1 MTLGCLAQSGKSR
14 NIPAEPRNNPARV
27 KRFHHRLSARSQIQ
41 NSKNERRA
49 SMIFSQQRS
58 ERMSLTI
65 APERLPLAEDEHG
78 VMRVG
83 GTRVTLD
90 TVVGAFNDGAS
101 AEDIISMYPSL
112 DLADVYAVIAYYLR
126 RRADVD
132 AYLRRREEEGAAIRS
147 ENEARFDP
155 HGVRERLLA
164 RRAARQS

>member
-1 MTLGCLAQSGKSR
+1 
-14 NIPAEPRNNPARV
+14 
-27 KRFHHRLSARSQIQ
+27 
-41 NSKNERRA
+41 
-49 SMIFSQQRS
+49 
-58 ERMSLTI
+58 MSLAI
-65 APERLPLAEDEHG
+65 APERLPLAEDADG

-101 AEDIISMYPSL
+101 AEDIVSMYPLL

-132 AYLRRREEEGAAIRS
+132 AYLHRREEAGAAVRA
-147 ENEARFDP
+147 ENETRCDP